1 MCTCTANARVHPGR
15 PATTT
20 KSDDEW
26 RQQRLWRAKPHTCTM
41 DRVCKAR
48 SGWHVEQQL
57 ACMGRESTNRH
68 GLARLACASNM
79 DTNSA
84 SSNFSCR
91 DAATMLDMGKPT
103 QHGTHMHEV
112 WPQCVEVS

>member
-1 MCTCTANARVHPGR
+1 L
-15 PATTT
+15 
-20 KSDDEW
+20 DDEW
-26 RQQRLWRAKPHTCTM
+26 RQQRLWRAKPHTCAM

-57 ACMGRESTNRH
+57 ACMGRESTNGHR
-68 GLARLACASNM
+68 LARLAGAANM
-79 DTNSA
+79 DTNNA
-84 SSNFSCR
+84 SYNFSCR